1 MKVLT
6 LGNGF
11 VADHLPYDRIL
22 KEGERAHP
30 HQEDLDYLLS
40 RDKPDVIINCLG
52 KTGRPNVDWCE
63 SHKTETYM
71 SNVTMPL
78 MIAEWCEGHNVHLIN
93 IGSGC
98 IYFGDSPYKGHT
110 SGSKDPGWRE
120 GDFAKPESFY
130 SKTKYACDMMIGSL
144 PHVTT
149 LRIRMPV
156 SDKFVPRNLI
166 SKLRGYKQVIDIPN
180 SMTVMSDL
188 VRCIDWAATNRPGGI
203 WHVANPQP
211 MTAAR
216 IMQEYQKYVP
226 EHQFEIINEGQLDQ
240 LTVAKRSN
248 CILNTDK
255 LRAAGFKMS
264 DSEEALASCMAS
276 YVQDMRRNNVK

>member
-1 MKVLT
+1 MT
-6 LGNGF
+6 LGAGF

-22 KEGERAHP
+22 RDNEYVEPYRENLA
-30 HQEDLDYLLS
+30 YLLS
-40 RDKPDVIINCLG
+40 RNKPDVIINCIG

-71 SNVTMPL
+71 ANVTLPL
-78 MIAEWCEGHNVHLIN
+78 MIAEWCEGNNVHLIN

-98 IYFGDSPYKGHT
+98 IFFGPSPYKGH
-110 SGSKDPGWRE
+110 SGGAKDPGWRE
-120 GDFAKPESFY
+120 DDFAKPESFY

-156 SDKFVPRNLI
+156 SDKAVPRNLI
-166 SKLRGYKQVIDIPN
+166 TKLRGYKQVIDIPN
-180 SMTVMSDL
+180 SMTLMSDL
-188 VRCIDWAATNRPGGI
+188 ARCIDWAAHNRPGGI

-211 MTAAR
+211 LTAAR

-226 EHQFEIINEGQLDQ
+226 EHQFEIITERQLDQ
-240 LTVAKRSN
+240 MTTAKRSN

-255 LRAAGFKMS
+255 LRSAGFKMS
-264 DSEEALASCMAS
+264 ETEDALKQTMAE
-276 YVQDMRRNNVK
+276 YVKDMRRNNVK

>member
-1 MKVLT
+1 MKVMT
-6 LGNGF
+6 LGAGF

-22 KEGERAHP
+22 KPGERVEPYRENLA
-30 HQEDLDYLLS
+30 YLLG

-71 SNVTMPL
+71 ANVTMPL
-78 MIAEWCEGHNVHLIN
+78 MIAEWCEGNDVHLIN

-98 IYFGDSPYKGHT
+98 IYFGPSPYKGHT
-110 SGSKDPGWRE
+110 GGAKDPGWRE
-120 GDFAKPESFY
+120 DDFAKPESFY
-130 SKTKYACDMMIGSL
+130 SKTKYACDMMIGSM

-156 SDKFVPRNLI
+156 TDKAVPRNLI
-166 SKLRGYKQVIDIPN
+166 TKLRGYKQVIDIPN
-180 SMTVMSDL
+180 SMTLMSDL
-188 VRCIDWAATNRPGGI
+188 VRCIDWAATNRIGGI

-211 MTAAR
+211 LTAAR

-226 EHQFEIINEGQLDQ
+226 EHQFEIISEGQLDQ
-240 LTVAKRSN
+240 MTVAKRSN

-255 LRAAGFKMS
+255 LRAAGFKMTNT
-264 DSEEALASCMAS
+264 EEGLERCMAE
-276 YVQDMRRNNVK
+276 YVKDMRSNNVK

>member
-1 MKVLT
+1 MKVMT

-22 KEGERAHP
+22 KPGERIEPYRENLA
-30 HQEDLDYLLS
+30 YLLS
-40 RDKPDVIINCLG
+40 RDKPDVIVNCLG

-71 SNVTMPL
+71 ANVTMPL
-78 MIAEWCEGHNVHLIN
+78 MIAEWCEGNNVHLIN

-98 IYFGDSPYKGHT
+98 IFFGPSPYKGH
-110 SGSKDPGWRE
+110 SSDAKDPGWRE
-120 GDFAKPESFY
+120 DDFAKPESFY
-130 SKTKYACDMMIGSL
+130 SKTKYSCDMMIGSM

-156 SDKFVPRNLI
+156 SNKDVPRNLI
-166 SKLRGYKQVIDIPN
+166 NKLRGYKQVIDIPN
-180 SMTVMSDL
+180 SMTLMSDL
-188 VRCIDWAATNRPGGI
+188 VRCIDWMAEKRPGGI

-211 MTAAR
+211 LTAAR
-216 IMQEYQKYVP
+216 IMKEYQKYVP
-226 EHQFEIINEGQLDQ
+226 DHQFEIITEGQLDQ
-240 LTVAKRSN
+240 MTVAKRSN

-255 LRAAGFKMS
+255 LRAAGFNMT
-264 DSEEALASCMAS
+264 ETQEALETCMAE
-276 YVQDMRRNNVK
+276 YVKDMRRNNV